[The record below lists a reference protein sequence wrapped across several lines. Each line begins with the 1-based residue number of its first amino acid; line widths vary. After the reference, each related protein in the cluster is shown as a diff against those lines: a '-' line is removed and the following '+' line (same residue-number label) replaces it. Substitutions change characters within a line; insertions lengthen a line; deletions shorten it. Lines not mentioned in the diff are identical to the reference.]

1 MMGPIED
8 VLRRI
13 RTITFD
19 CYGTLIDWR
28 KGLSDTFIELF
39 GPVAAAPPQ
48 VVADRIDELFRAY
61 VPTEAALEAGPY
73 QPYRQV
79 LSAVAEQVAERF
91 GLDLPPERAGLL
103 AERLPAWLPFP
114 DTNEA
119 LTRLKQRYRL
129 GVLSNIDRDLFA
141 GTARYFDIKFDFV
154 ITAEDVGAYKPAHA
168 HFERLVAAHSPP
180 EQVLHVAQS
189 LFHDG
194 VPAQELGIAYV
205 WINRYGDANVTNVKP
220 LMTFPD
226 LRSLADVGC
235 RKPPDGCRQPPDGCP
250 AD

>member
-1 MMGPIED
+1 MGPIED
-8 VLRRI
+8 VLRRVK
-13 RTITFD
+13 TITFD

-28 KGLSDTFIELF
+28 KGLSDTFIEFF
-39 GPVAAAPPQ
+39 GPGAAAPPQGAAAPPQ
-48 VVADRIDELFRAY
+48 VVADRIDELFQVY

-73 QPYRQV
+73 QPYRQI
-79 LSAVAEQVAERF
+79 LSAAAKQVAERF
-91 GLDLPPERAGLL
+91 GLELPPKRAGLL
-103 AERLPAWLPFP
+103 AERLPDWLPFP

-129 GVLSNIDRDLFA
+129 GVLSNVDRDLFA

-168 HFERLVAAHSPP
+168 HFERLVAAYSPP

-194 VPAQELGIAYV
+194 VPAQELEMAYV

-226 LRSLADVGC
+226 LRSLADAAC
-235 RKPPDGCRQPPDGCP
+235 RQLPDGSPGD
-250 AD
+250 